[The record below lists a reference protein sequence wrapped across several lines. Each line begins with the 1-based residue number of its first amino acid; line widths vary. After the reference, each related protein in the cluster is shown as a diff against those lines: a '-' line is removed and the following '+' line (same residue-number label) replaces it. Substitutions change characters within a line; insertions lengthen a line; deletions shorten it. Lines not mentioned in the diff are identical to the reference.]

1 MYYVSLLEPIAV
13 LYKWCKKK
21 SIAGYDQQ
29 GNYAILKYAHFDI
42 TMDIKK
48 INSPLSSQIR

>member
-21 SIAGYDQQ
+21 SIAGYDQL
-29 GNYAILKYAHFDI
+29 NRA
-42 TMDIKK
+42 TM
-48 INSPLSSQIR
+48 LS